1 MFFGM
6 VSQPILI
13 GVIAGVFFAGLGIG
27 YAVLQS
33 AQPNYSNMT
42 PQQMQQMMNNPQMMN
57 QWHQTM
63 MNDPQAMN
71 NWMNT
76 MTNNPNIMNQ
86 WMGNMMNNPNM
97 MNQMTGMMMQNPQ
110 FGNWMMGNMMNNPN
124 MMNNMMNNMM
134 GPMMNNPQM
143 NQQMM
148 NMMMGDQQFM
158 HGMMM
163 NPQFQQNWMGPWMN
177 NSTNWNGMMGSGMMN
192 QGMMGNNMMGPG
204 MMMGTPITKQSDVII
219 TINNI
224 EKILDQVSST
234 YRSGDQNTAL
244 SLATNAYLENYEYIE
259 GAIAQKDRLQMEKI
273 EIMMRV
279 DLRSMIN
286 NGDTSGNV
294 DAKINSIKSELGK
307 VKTLFQ

>member
-1 MFFGM
+1 
-6 VSQPILI
+6 
-13 GVIAGVFFAGLGIG
+13 
-27 YAVLQS
+27 
-33 AQPNYSNMT
+33 
-42 PQQMQQMMNNPQMMN
+42 MMNNPQHM
-57 QWHQTM
+57 QTM
-63 MNDPQAMN
+63 A
-71 NWMNT
+71 
-76 MTNNPNIMNQ
+76 
-86 WMGNMMNNPNM
+86 
-97 MNQMTGMMMQNPQ
+97 GMM
-110 FGNWMMGNMMNNPN
+110 GSDMMGT
-124 MMNNMMNNMM
+124 
-134 GPMMNNPQM
+134 MMNNPQM

-148 NMMMGDQQFM
+148 NMMMGNQQFM
-158 HGMMM
+158 HGMMT
-163 NPQFQQNWMGPWMN
+163 NPQFQQNWMGPWMS
-177 NSTNWNGMMGSGMMN
+177 NSTNWNSMMGSGMMN

-234 YRSGDQNTAL
+234 YRSGDQNTAI

-259 GAIAQKDRLQMEKI
+259 GAIAQKDRSQMEKI

-286 NGDTSGNV
+286 NGDTSDNV

>member
-1 MFFGM
+1 M
-6 VSQPILI
+6 VNQSIVI
-13 GVIAGVFFAGLGIG
+13 GITIGVFFAGLGVG
-27 YAVLQS
+27 YAALQS
-33 AQPNYSNMT
+33 TVPATQMMNQ
-42 PQQMQQMMNNPQMMN
+42 QQMQQ
-57 QWHQTM
+57 M

-71 NWMNT
+71 QWMNT
-76 MTNNPNIMNQ
+76 MMNDPNSMNQ
-86 WMGNMMNNPNM
+86 WMGTMMNNQQFMQQMHNSMMNNPQHM
-97 MNQMTGMMMQNPQ
+97 QTMAGMM
-110 FGNWMMGNMMNNPN
+110 GSDMMGT
-124 MMNNMMNNMM
+124 
-134 GPMMNNPQM
+134 MMNNPQM

-148 NMMMGDQQFM
+148 NTMMGNQQFM
-158 HGMMM
+158 HGMIT

-177 NSTNWNGMMGSGMMN
+177 NSTNWNGMMGSGMM
-192 QGMMGNNMMGPG
+192 
-204 MMMGTPITKQSDVII
+204 MGTPITKQSDVIV

-224 EKILDQVSST
+224 EKILDQASSA
-234 YRSGDQNTAL
+234 YRSDDQNTAL

-286 NGDTSGNV
+286 NGDTSDNV

>member
-13 GVIAGVFFAGLGIG
+13 GIIAGVFFAGLGIG

-63 MNDPQAMN
+63 MNDPQTMN

-76 MTNNPNIMNQ
+76 MTNNPNMMNQ
-86 WMGNMMNNPNM
+86 WMGNMMNNP
-97 MNQMTGMMMQNPQ
+97 
-110 FGNWMMGNMMNNPN
+110 
-124 MMNNMMNNMM
+124 NMMNNMM

-148 NMMMGDQQFM
+148 NMMMGNQQFM

-177 NSTNWNGMMGSGMMN
+177 NSTNWNGMMGSDMMN

-224 EKILDQVSST
+224 EKILDQASSA